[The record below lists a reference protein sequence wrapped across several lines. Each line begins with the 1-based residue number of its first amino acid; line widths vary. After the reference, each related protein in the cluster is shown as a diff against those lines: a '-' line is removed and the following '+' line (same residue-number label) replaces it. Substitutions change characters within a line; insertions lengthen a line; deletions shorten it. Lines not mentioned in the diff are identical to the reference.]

1 MNRENEMKT
10 RKERPV
16 ISRKEGAA
24 TLRSNRANGYPA
36 TRRKSLRILTEPEE
50 PEQWSVKKTLL
61 VSIAGALV
69 LYMLM
74 WLSAAY

>member
-1 MNRENEMKT
+1 MKNATEMQP

-36 TRRKSLRILTEPEE
+36 TRRKSIRILTEPEE
-50 PEQWSVKKTLL
+50 QEQWSVKKTLL